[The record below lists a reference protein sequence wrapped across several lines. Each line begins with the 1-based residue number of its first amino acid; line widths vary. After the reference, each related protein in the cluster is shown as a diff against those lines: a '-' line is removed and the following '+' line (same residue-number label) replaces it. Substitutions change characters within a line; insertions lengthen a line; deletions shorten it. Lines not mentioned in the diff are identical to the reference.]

1 MTKLR
6 ALLAGDIEPG
16 IYRFASRIAPDQV
29 CDVVERAGWRC
40 ACIDARG
47 IASKPAFLDA
57 FADALHFPDYFGRN
71 WDAFEECLGDLSWE
85 SLDDAKG
92 IVIVLDRPDRFARN
106 QPDEWAIARDV
117 LTSAVAAHAQ
127 TGRPLIV
134 LLRASKTSAA
144 GLSTL

>member
-6 ALLAGDIEPG
+6 ALLAGDVEPG
-16 IYRFASRIAPDQV
+16 IYRFASRIPVDQV
-29 CDVVERAGWRC
+29 CDAVEQAGWRC
-40 ACIDARG
+40 VCVDARG
-47 IASKPAFLDA
+47 IASGSAFLDV
-57 FADALHFPDYFGRN
+57 FASALRFPDYFGRN
-71 WDAFEECLGDLSWE
+71 WDAFEECLADLSWQ
-85 SLDDAKG
+85 SFDGTKG
-92 IVIVLDRPDRFARN
+92 IVIVLDRPDDFARS

-117 LTSAVAAHAQ
+117 LASAVAAHAQ